1 MKGLVFINSQKTINT
16 MLQTI
21 LGSGGGIGV
30 PLARELKKYTNKIRL
45 VSRNPQKVNDTD
57 ELFPA
62 DASDLRLIDK
72 AIAGSE
78 VVYVT
83 IGFKY
88 NLKVWQKTWPP
99 FMQEVINSCK
109 KHNSR
114 LVFFDNMYIYAKN
127 TIPFMTE
134 DVPVEPPSEK
144 GKVRKIVRDMIFNE
158 VEKKNLHAVIARGAD
173 FYGPENKS
181 SALTLMVASNLIKG
195 KKAQAFGNPDKIHTY
210 TYTPD
215 AAKATALLGNTSD
228 AYNQEWHV
236 PTTKERITTL
246 GWIELIAKELNTEA
260 KVQKVPGWMINALGL
275 FVPIMREFP
284 EMMYQFEQDYIF
296 DSSKFEKRFGITAT
310 SPAEG
315 IKKMVAGLKK

>member
-1 MKGLVFINSQKTINT
+1 

-21 LGSGGGIGV
+21 LGSGGGIGI
-30 PLARELKKYTNKIRL
+30 PLARELKNYTDRIRL
-45 VSRNPQKVNDTD
+45 VSRNPKKVNDTD

-62 DASDLRLIDK
+62 DVSDLKLIRK
-72 AIAGSE
+72 AIAGSD

-83 IGFKY
+83 IGFTY
-88 NLKVWQKTWPP
+88 NLKVWQRTWPP
-99 FMQEVINSCK
+99 FMQEVISSCN

-114 LVFFDNMYIYAKN
+114 LVFFDNMYLYAKN
-127 TIPFMTE
+127 AIPFMTE

-144 GKVRKIVRDMIFNE
+144 GKVRKILRDMILNE
-158 VEKKNLHAVIARGAD
+158 VEKKNLNAIIARGAD
-173 FYGPENKS
+173 FYGPENKN
-181 SALTLMVASNLIKG
+181 SALILMVASNLIKG
-195 KKAQAFGNPDKIHTY
+195 KKAQVFGNPDKIHTY

-236 PTTKERITTL
+236 PTTKERLTSL
-246 GWIELIAKELNTEA
+246 DWIELIAKELNTEP
-260 KVQKVPGWMINALGL
+260 KVQKVRVWMIKALGL

-284 EMMYQFEQDYIF
+284 EMLYQYEQDYIF

-315 IKKMVAGLKK
+315 IKKMVAGLKR

>member
-1 MKGLVFINSQKTINT
+1 